1 MNKLIALVVV
11 LLIVIFLFV
20 YVSSQKSLTL
30 FSISPNQTVTGTPT
44 PHIQNANEKNTIV
57 NLKIEKKKITD
68 GPVALQVTQGAM
80 VILRI
85 TSDEN
90 GIFDFLG
97 YDQHV
102 QLVKN
107 GTVTLSFLASKTG
120 HFEYDLSGEKI
131 ILGAI
136 DVYPQ

>member
-1 MNKLIALVVV
+1 MNKLIALAVV

-30 FSISPNQTVTGTPT
+30 FSISSNANTTPKPT
-44 PHIQNANEKNTIV
+44 PNVQNANEKNTLVQLTIQ
-57 NLKIEKKKITD
+57 NKKIID
-68 GPVALQVTQGAM
+68 GPTALQVTQGAM

-85 TSDEN
+85 SSDAD
-90 GIFDFLG
+90 GMLDFPG

-107 GTVTLSFLASKTG
+107 VTVTLSFLASKIG
-120 HFEYDLSGEKI
+120 HFEYRLVNTKPV
-131 ILGAI
+131 LGAI